1 MSEYILSALI
11 FGLTAG
17 FKPGPL
23 GIVVIQQTLA
33 HGLKYGIRA
42 SLAPIITDA
51 PIIFVA
57 LIILTQFKDI
67 DLFIAILSFLG
78 GFYLLWLSLKIA
90 KLKEINIS
98 KSLGKPTSLA
108 TAIKVNFL
116 SPNPYL
122 FWFTVGG
129 AYMGRGTQTE
139 SIVFVIVAIGTLVL
153 SKMVV
158 AWVAS
163 NFREL
168 LDSQAYLWVMR
179 LLGGLFS
186 IFGVLLLYQGYSLI
200 LSILS

>member
-1 MSEYILSALI
+1 MSEYVLSAFI

-23 GIVVIQQTLA
+23 GIVVIQQTLT

-42 SLAPIITDA
+42 SLAPIITDG
-51 PIIFVA
+51 PIIFAA
-57 LIILTQFKDI
+57 LAILTQFKDI
-67 DLFIAILSFLG
+67 ALFVGILSFIG
-78 GFYLLWLSLKIA
+78 GLYLLWLSLKIL
-90 KLKEINIS
+90 KLKEINVS
-98 KSLGKPTSLA
+98 KSLGTPTSLG
-108 TAIKVNFL
+108 TAIKVNLL

-129 AYMGRGTQTE
+129 TYLARGNQAE
-139 SIVFVIVAIGTLVL
+139 SVAFVVVAIGTLVL
-153 SKMVV
+153 AKMVV

-179 LLGGLFS
+179 VLGGMLS
-186 IFGVLLLYQGYSLI
+186 IFGLLMLNQSYDVLFK
-200 LSILS
+200 

>member
-1 MSEYILSALI
+1 MSTYILSALI

-17 FKPGPL
+17 FKTGPL

-78 GFYLLWLSLKIA
+78 GFYLLWVSLKIV

-129 AYMGRGTQTE
+129 AYITRGTQTE
-139 SIVFVIVAIGTLVL
+139 SIVFVVVAIGTLVL

-163 NFREL
+163 HFRDL

-179 LLGGLFS
+179 LLGGLLS
-186 IFGVLLLYQGYSLI
+186 IFGVLLLYQGYGLI

>member
-1 MSEYILSALI
+1 MSEYVLSAFV

-23 GIVVIQQTLA
+23 GIVVIQQTLT

-42 SLAPIITDA
+42 SLAPIITDG
-51 PIIFVA
+51 PIIFAA
-57 LIILTQFKDI
+57 LAILTQFKDI
-67 DLFIAILSFLG
+67 ALFVGILSFIG
-78 GFYLLWLSLKIA
+78 GLYLLWLSLKIL
-90 KLKEINIS
+90 KLKEINVS
-98 KSLGKPTSLA
+98 KSLGNPTSLG
-108 TAIKVNFL
+108 TAIKVNLL

-129 AYMGRGTQTE
+129 TYLARGNQAE
-139 SIVFVIVAIGTLVL
+139 SIAFVVVAIGTLVL
-153 SKMVV
+153 AKMVV

-179 LLGGLFS
+179 VLGGLLS
-186 IFGVLLLYQGYSLI
+186 IFGFLMLNQSYNVLFK
-200 LSILS
+200 

>member
-1 MSEYILSALI
+1 MSEYILSAFI

-23 GIVVIQQTLA
+23 GILVIQQTLT

-42 SLAPIITDA
+42 SLAPIITDG
-51 PIIFVA
+51 PIIVVA
-57 LIILTQFKDI
+57 LFILTQFKDI
-67 DLFIAILSFLG
+67 ALFIGILSAIG
-78 GFYLLWLSLKIA
+78 GLYLLWLSLKIL

-98 KSLGKPTSLA
+98 KSLGTPTSLA
-108 TAIKVNFL
+108 TAIKVNLL
-116 SPNPYL
+116 SPHPYL

-129 AYMGRGTQTE
+129 AYLARGDRTE
-139 SIVFVIVAIGTLVL
+139 SIVFVTVAIGTLVI

-163 NFREL
+163 HFREL

-179 LLGGLFS
+179 ILGGLLS
-186 IFGVLLLYQGYSLI
+186 IFGFLLLNQSYNL
-200 LSILS
+200 LCN

>member
-1 MSEYILSALI
+1 MSEYLLSAFI

-23 GIVVIQQTLA
+23 GIVVIQETLT

-42 SLAPIITDA
+42 SLAPIITDG
-51 PIIFVA
+51 PIIFA
-57 LIILTQFKDI
+57 SLFILTQFKDI
-67 DLFIAILSFLG
+67 ALFIAILSSLG
-78 GFYLLWLSLKIA
+78 GLYLLWLSLKIV

-98 KSLGKPTSLA
+98 KSLGTPTSLT
-108 TAIKVNFL
+108 TAIRVNLL

-129 AYMGRGTQTE
+129 AYLARGNQAE
-139 SIVFVIVAIGTLVL
+139 SMVFVTVAIGTLVL

-179 LLGGLFS
+179 LLGGLLS
-186 IFGVLLLYQGYSLI
+186 IFGLMLLNQSYDIVFNY
-200 LSILS
+200 